1 MQTCYVL
8 FAIFIIPQALAQNF
22 ATLLVSRVLAG
33 AFGGTVQNA
42 ADGIVANVFLHHHER
57 ALPLTLY
64 TLALLMGVTMGP
76 VLGALFEPLGW
87 RW

>member
-8 FAIFIIPQALAQNF
+8 FTIFIIPQALAQNF

-42 ADGIVANVFLHHHER
+42 ADGIIANVFLHHRER

-64 TLALLMGVTMGP
+64 ILSLLTGVTMGP
-76 VLGALFEPLGW
+76 VLGAVVEYLNW